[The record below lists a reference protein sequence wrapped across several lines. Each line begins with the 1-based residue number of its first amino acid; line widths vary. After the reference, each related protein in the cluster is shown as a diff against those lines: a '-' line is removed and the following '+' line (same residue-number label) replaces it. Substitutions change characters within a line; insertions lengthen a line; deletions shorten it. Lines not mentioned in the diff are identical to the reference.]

1 MAEPRP
7 ALRVMADANVLI
19 AGILFPRWFH
29 EFLRHALR
37 GDFTLVLSPYVLGEA
52 RERMARGTAVEARA
66 LEQFL
71 DDCEYELAADPT
83 REQVTQNLD
92 LVRDPKDVPIA
103 LAAIA
108 AGVDYLVSNDKDLT
122 DVDATTARLRQHIQP
137 MSVGRFLRQVMGWSS
152 DDLERTRRRTWQDMD
167 PTTP

>member
-1 MAEPRP
+1 MAEAPR

-29 EFLRHALR
+29 EFLRHALHD
-37 GDFTLVLSPYVLGEA
+37 DFLLVLSEQALAEA
-52 RERMARGTAVEARA
+52 RARMARGSDAEQQA

-71 DDCEYELAADPT
+71 TDCEYELVPDPP
-83 REQVTQNLD
+83 RAEVLQNLD

-108 AGVDYLVSNDKDLT
+108 AGVDHLVSNDKDLT
-122 DVDATTARLRQHIQP
+122 AQDETTARLRQYVQP
-137 MSVGRFLRQVMGWSS
+137 MPVGRFLHDVMGWPS
-152 DDLERTRRRTWQDMD
+152 DELERIRLRTWRDLA
-167 PTTP
+167 PPV